1 MYPEILQYSEKHIT
15 TCVIEFILETEN
27 VGIRENVGISS
38 LNINIGINLLY
49 SEKSIVLN
57 WALIEGRQRC
67 WRHIEKKIIHPLL
80 FE

>member
-57 WALIEGRQRC
+57 WALTWIKIFKTIYLKRER
-67 WRHIEKKIIHPLL
+67 KKKTQQ
-80 FE
+80 